1 LPLVRSRL
9 PLVSNWVVYSCLL
22 APAVGRT
29 QASDDVNDSPLEE
42 VIITAYM
49 WQPERLQDLPTAASV
64 INATQLSSVDA
75 ADISD
80 LNRLDPSVDI
90 KGTTNGRAPLGMR
103 GVSTNSNQQVI
114 GLTSDVSMEID
125 GVPVPPD
132 AFSGNALDDV
142 TQVEVLKGPQST
154 VGGRTASAG
163 IINLVTASPTDTQ
176 QAIFKSTLT
185 DDGEHRA
192 SLTAS
197 GPLLSSLSVSI
208 SGFDTHLPYLIHND
222 LRDESSDSDNV
233 GGRIK
238 LSLSVGADFDATLM
252 QRYSRFSSRGANL
265 VPQYLTPGAALFP
278 LIPSAFDANGYPIAY
293 GIPESEA
300 WPGIDIR
307 YGNTHYASPVNMRWS
322 NTDRDTSLALNW
334 RIGDYTVRSVTA
346 WQNEGQRAVQDVF
359 LSAVYFFNDLLA
371 DIGASAPPFNDS
383 QRLSLGITQFS
394 EELRVTS
401 PSDRPVSFVAGAYLE
416 DNPVTSDFLRSWVG
430 FASAQHE
437 RVETRT
443 YDLYERTT
451 ARLTPR
457 TQLTLGV
464 RYNYDELGWRQTQ
477 LYNPAAGDF
486 EGCSTATG
494 YDGPPTCT
502 WQLSNRSSAVLGDV
516 TLQQQLGT
524 SSMAYLTLARDYK
537 PPAFNTDHTFV
548 STQQNPNPSDL
559 LVTQP
564 VGQERIF
571 HVELGFRGS
580 ALDQRIIG
588 SVALFNTV
596 YPGYQVET
604 VDDSTPI
611 GITRLVNARAL
622 TRGLET
628 EVAWRPDVR
637 TTISAAAAYI
647 QALVTSLPDASC
659 YPTQTSAEG
668 CVGGVQNESGHPLP
682 DSPRLKL
689 NGEVDHRVPFQRVS
703 AVFGGTLSYQTT
715 TLLQFSG
722 NPETRQPAFEILNL
736 NAAIESKDNA
746 RSLTLFVNNV
756 TNRFYL
762 VDSEDFFSGSV
773 GFSPTVGGNYVVG
786 QPARDAHRY
795 FGASVSVKL

>member
-1 LPLVRSRL
+1 M
-9 PLVSNWVVYSCLL
+9 VSKWVVCSCLL
-22 APAVGRT
+22 APVVCRT
-29 QASDDVNDSPLEE
+29 YASDDADDAPLEE
-42 VIITAYM
+42 VIITAPQ

-64 INATQLSSVDA
+64 ISATQLTSVDA

-90 KGTTNGRAPLGMR
+90 KGTFNGRAPLGLR
-103 GVSTNSNQQVI
+103 GLSTNSNQQVI

-132 AFSGNALDDV
+132 AFSANALDDV

-163 IINLVTASPTDTQ
+163 IINLVTAAPTDTR
-176 QAIFKSTLT
+176 QAVFKSTLT
-185 DDGEHRA
+185 DDGERRA

-197 GPLLSSLSVSI
+197 GPLLSALSFSI

-222 LRDESSDSDNV
+222 LRDEASDSDNV

-238 LSLSVGADFDATLM
+238 LRLSIGTDFDATLM
-252 QRYSRFSSRGANL
+252 QRYSRFTSRGANL
-265 VPQYLTPGAALFP
+265 APQYLTPGAALFP
-278 LIPSAFDANGYPIAY
+278 IIPSAFDANGNPVAY
-293 GIPESEA
+293 GIPQSEA

-307 YGNTHYASPVNMRWS
+307 YGNTHYASPVDMRWS
-322 NTDRDTSLALNW
+322 NIDRDTSLALNW
-334 RIGDYTVRSVTA
+334 RLGDYTVRSVTA

-371 DIGASAPPFNDS
+371 DIGASAPPFDDT
-383 QRLSLGITQFS
+383 QRLAVRITQFS

-401 PSDRPVSFVAGAYLE
+401 PADRRVSFVAGAYLE
-416 DNPVTSDFLRSWVG
+416 DNPVTSNFLRSWVG
-430 FASAQHE
+430 FASAQLE

-457 TQLTLGV
+457 TQLMLGL
-464 RYNYDELGWRQTQ
+464 RYNYDELGWRQSQ
-477 LYNPAAGDF
+477 FYNPAAGEF
-486 EGCSTATG
+486 EGCSTAPG
-494 YDGPPTCT
+494 YDGPPSCS
-502 WQLSNRSSAVLGDV
+502 WQLSNHSSATLGDV
-516 TLQQQLGT
+516 TLQRQLGAT
-524 SSMAYLTLARDYK
+524 SMVYLTLARGYK
-537 PPAFNTDHTFV
+537 PRVFNTDHTFV

-564 VGQERIF
+564 VNQEKIF
-571 HVELGFRGS
+571 QLELGFRGS
-580 ALDQRIIG
+580 ALDERVAG
-588 SVALFNTV
+588 SAVLFNTV

-628 EVAWRPDVR
+628 ELAWRPDAR
-637 TTISAAAAYI
+637 TKVSAAAAYI
-647 QALVTSLPDASC
+647 QALVTSLPAASC
-659 YPTQTSAEG
+659 YPTQTPTEG
-668 CVGGVQNESGHPLP
+668 CVDGVQNESGHPLP
-682 DSPRLKL
+682 DAPRLKL
-689 NGEVDHRVPFQRVS
+689 NGEVAHRVPFGRVD
-703 AVFGGTLSYQTT
+703 AVFGGTLSYQTA
-715 TLLQFSG
+715 TLFQFSG
-722 NPETRQPAFEILNL
+722 NPETNQPSFAILNL

-756 TNRFYL
+756 TNHFYL

-773 GFSPTVGGNYVVG
+773 GLSPTVGGNYIVG

-795 FGASVSVKL
+795 FGASVSVRL